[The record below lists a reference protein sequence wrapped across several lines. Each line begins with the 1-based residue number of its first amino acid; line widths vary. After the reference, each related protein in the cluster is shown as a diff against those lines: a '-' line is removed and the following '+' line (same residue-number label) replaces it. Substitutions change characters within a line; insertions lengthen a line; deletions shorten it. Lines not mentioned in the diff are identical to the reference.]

1 MNSQAA
7 AAEVNASIQ
16 PQAKGGCLQQDC
28 YPSINHVLD
37 ALESMADQ
45 YLQIKDKE
53 GRKRYD
59 HVFMS
64 AGESCLDVLIAAGR
78 IPSWMDY
85 REGGEPPSTDNT
97 DYPERISGI
106 TPSIPDRSLQRKV
119 SHVIRLG

>member
-7 AAEVNASIQ
+7 SAEVNDSIR

-28 YPSINHVLD
+28 YPSIAHVLD

-64 AGESCLDVLIAAGR
+64 AGEACLDVLIAAGR
-78 IPSWMDY
+78 IPEWMDY
-85 REGGEPPSTDNT
+85 RTGMCEPPKDNT
-97 DYPERISGI
+97 DYPDDNSR
-106 TPSIPDRSLQRKV
+106 
-119 SHVIRLG
+119 